1 MVEASACK
9 IFVRGEPQ
17 EFLASNRDWN
27 PGFDQN
33 TVLDLVKSKI
43 SWRETGF
50 DGCKG
55 SGIHQNLCTGCGIF
69 ALCIG
74 NGKSLRRLK

>member
-1 MVEASACK
+1 MVDASACK
-9 IFVRGEPQ
+9 SFVRGGPQ
-17 EFLASNRDWN
+17 EFLASNRVWN

-33 TVLDLVKSKI
+33 TVLDSVKSNL
-43 SWRETGF
+43 SWQETGF

-55 SGIHQNLCTGCGIF
+55 SGIHHNLCTGCGIF
-69 ALCIG
+69 ALYIG